1 MTGARKA
8 CSAYGVRL
16 VTSMITNGYLLDR
29 TTAAE
34 LSRLSP
40 SWTVQITLDGPQ
52 DVHGSRRRLHD
63 GGRTYERIVQN
74 IRSLD
79 PDVFTVKIRI
89 NVDRNNLGEIDETFA

>member
-1 MTGARKA
+1 
-8 CSAYGVRL
+8 
-16 VTSMITNGYLLDR
+16 MITNGYLLDR